1 MSLLCEFVKKKT
13 HIKTISWVHRTS
25 IGERIELLEIKLK
38 SSFNNTLFIQFLHIS
53 IIKEKLVKLFMNL
66 NITQLIYIATSN

>member
-1 MSLLCEFVKKKT
+1 MSLLCEFGKKT

-38 SSFNNTLFIQFLHIS
+38 SSLNNTLFIQFLHIS